1 MAAGKSTYFIAGI
14 IPYII
19 WGTMSVP
26 LRDIK
31 GFPPHEI
38 LYYRIFVSIIVVW
51 ATILLFRQE
60 ALKHDWIILKALT
73 TAKKI
78 KLSLLTLLSSVLI
91 TGNWFTYIYAVNN
104 VSLKA
109 AAFAYMVCPLLTALC
124 GFIIL
129 KEQLSKIKVIALVIA
144 FLSILILATGSLH
157 EVMWAIIIASFYALY
172 IIVLKVIKDV
182 DKFNFLGIQLIL
194 SGLMMLPWYFVNAAP
209 VPTETFFWGHIFLIA
224 VVFTIIPLFL
234 NSYALLG
241 MPSSALG
248 ILIYLNPIVAFTVAF
263 FYFKEEI
270 GINQLFAYL
279 LLLVSIAIFNAQL
292 LKSVVYKKR

>member
-1 MAAGKSTYFIAGI
+1 LATNKSKYFIAGI

-26 LRDIK
+26 LRNIK

-51 ATILLFRQE
+51 ATILLFR
-60 ALKHDWIILKALT
+60 KKALINDYNFL
-73 TAKKI
+73 K
-78 KLSLLTLLSSVLI
+78 SLSSVKKIRLLFLTILSAFLI
-91 TGNWFTYIYAVNN
+91 TGNWFTYIYAVNS

-129 KEQLSKIKVIALVIA
+129 KEQLTKAKVVALIIA
-144 FLSILILATGSLH
+144 FVSIILLATGSLH
-157 EVMWAIIIASFYALY
+157 EVMWAIIIATFYAIY
-172 IIVLKVIKDV
+172 VIVLKVIKDI
-182 DKFNFLGIQLIL
+182 DKFNFLGVQLIL
-194 SGLMMLPWYFVNAAP
+194 SGLMMLPMYFVNSAP
-209 VPTETFFWGHIFLIA
+209 FPTEPFFWSHIFLIA
-224 VVFTIIPLFL
+224 IVFTIIPLFL

-263 FYFKEEI
+263 FYFKEKI
-270 GINQLFAYL
+270 DLHQLFAYL
-279 LLLVSIAIFNAQL
+279 LLLLSIVIFNAQL